1 MIEVRLVITSAAGY
15 RVGRGM
21 RVPSEVMDLF
31 YIFVWVMITC
41 IKINLAVH
49 LKFVFFTVCKLYH
62 KKKLNETNQKHSL
75 NFSYM
80 FPWSS

>member
-1 MIEVRLVITSAAGY
+1 MG
-15 RVGRGM
+15 
-21 RVPSEVMDLF
+21 VPSEVMDLF
-31 YIFVWVMITC
+31 YVFVWVMITC

-49 LKFVFFTVCKLYH
+49 FKFVFFTVCKLYH
-62 KKKLNETNQKHSL
+62 KKKLNKTNQKHPL

>member
-1 MIEVRLVITSAAGY
+1 
-15 RVGRGM
+15 M

-62 KKKLNETNQKHSL
+62 NKKLNKTNQKHSL
-75 NFSYM
+75 NIYFNFSYM
-80 FPWSS
+80 FPCFS